1 MRRQKHTEKS
11 PSARHFSTLIEIT
24 THSLANW
31 SATSAGFFTAA
42 GSVVLWLWAG
52 QYFQY
57 STQWENLLQ
66 VYIAVVT
73 FLLIFVMQRS
83 QKKELLALQLK
94 LNELIAA
101 SERADNRMIN
111 IEQETEETILKVQD
125 AHGELSKDR

>member
-1 MRRQKHTEKS
+1 MR
-11 PSARHFSTLIEIT
+11 PSKASALRPPGTGLSGLLEIT
-24 THSLANW
+24 THGLANW
-31 SATSAGFFTAA
+31 AATSGGFLTAA
-42 GSVVLWLWAG
+42 ASVLLWLWAG
-52 QYFQY
+52 QYFHY

-83 QKKELLALQLK
+83 QKKELLVLQLK

-111 IEQETEETILKVQD
+111 IEQETEETILEVQN
-125 AHGELSKDR
+125 AHGQLNKDP